1 MISAEDSSLPI
12 PFGKVPAGT
21 EVLDLPAF
29 TLAILV
35 YPDGTIKALSPT
47 DGVVQI
53 KRPSGS
59 NLVADLRQ
67 SATYTGEAS

>member
-1 MISAEDSSLPI
+1 MTSTEESLVSI

-21 EVLDLPAF
+21 EVLDLPPF
-29 TLAILV
+29 SLAILV

-53 KRPSGS
+53 KRPGGLD
-59 NLVADLRQ
+59 LVAEVRR

>member
-1 MISAEDSSLPI
+1 MISAEDSSVPI
-12 PFGKVPAGT
+12 PFGNVPAGT

-59 NLVADLRQ
+59 DLVADLRQ
-67 SATYTGEAS
+67 SAAYTGEAS